1 MNTRDICTYLTNWL
15 KDKVTSA
22 GANGVVLGVSGG
34 IDSAV
39 VAGIASKA
47 FPKDTLGLILP
58 CHSHPQDMAHAK
70 LVIDRFQIECKEI
83 ILDKVYDQFVMAMG
97 ATYKDPRSL
106 SMANIKPRLRMITLY
121 HHAAD
126 RNYLVLGT
134 GNKSELT
141 VGYFTKYGDS
151 GVDLLPIGSLVKSQ
165 VVDLAKHLDVPTEI
179 IEKPPTA
186 GLWEGQTDEKEM
198 EITYNQLDNFILTG
212 NGPIEIV
219 ERINKLNKNSQ
230 HKRELP
236 PMANPN
242 F

>member
-22 GANGVVLGVSGG
+22 GANGVVLGISGG

-58 CHSHPQDMAHAK
+58 CYSHPQDMEHAK
-70 LVIDRFQIECKEI
+70 LVIDRFQIEYKEI

-97 ATYKDPRSL
+97 ATDKDPRSL
-106 SMANIKPRLRMITLY
+106 PMANIKPRLRMITLY

-198 EITYNQLDNFILTG
+198 GISYNQLDNFILTG

-236 PMANPN
+236 PIANPN